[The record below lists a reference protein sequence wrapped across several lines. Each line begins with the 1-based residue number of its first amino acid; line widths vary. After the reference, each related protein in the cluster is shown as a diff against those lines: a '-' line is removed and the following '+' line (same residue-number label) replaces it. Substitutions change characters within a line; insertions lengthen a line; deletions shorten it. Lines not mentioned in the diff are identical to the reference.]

1 MTKLLQQIKLTFKRW
16 KRYLSPTSVNEVEP
30 EPYDECENWSEE
42 EKRELLESI
51 VANSFDEDAAFER
64 DLERWEEQG
73 IAHAEREIAAERMV
87 QSS

>member
-1 MTKLLQQIKLTFKRW
+1 MTKLIQQIKLTFKRW
-16 KRYLSPTSVNEVEP
+16 KRHLSPTSVNEV

-64 DLERWEEQG
+64 DLEKWEEQG
-73 IAHAEREIAAERMV
+73 IARAESEIAAERMV